1 MFVVL
6 LKFSENKNKAAELM
20 DAHNLWI
27 KSGFEEGIFLLAGSL
42 QPNLG
47 GSIIAHGISDN
58 RFKRLDLSDTKRI
71 FEYDP
76 KSDSFTNWNI
86 EFAEESKPKV

>member
-47 GSIIAHGISDN
+47 GSIIAHGISLHALQDRVN
-58 RFKRLDLSDTKRI
+58 EDPFVSENVVSFEI
-71 FEYDP
+71 FEIEP
-76 KSDSFTNWNI
+76 KKTDDRLNFLI
-86 EFAEESKPKV
+86 E